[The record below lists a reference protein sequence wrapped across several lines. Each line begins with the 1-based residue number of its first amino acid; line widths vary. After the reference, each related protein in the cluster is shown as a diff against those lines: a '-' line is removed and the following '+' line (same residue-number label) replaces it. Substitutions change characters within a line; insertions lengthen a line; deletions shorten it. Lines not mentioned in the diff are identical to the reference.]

1 MKNDCINLLDFITN
15 YFYKNKGQ
23 MNERKILIFFFFD
36 KIGLVYIKLFFVLIV
51 LVTIYKN
58 KE

>member
-1 MKNDCINLLDFITN
+1 MKENIDF
-15 YFYKNKGQ
+15 
-23 MNERKILIFFFFD
+23 FFFFD